1 MKSILNIF
9 NLSFLTAIL
18 LLVTGCSDDNSSA
31 LRLNEDTAI
40 KSFAL
45 DNYSGAIDPQKET
58 ITITLPEDYDMAAMT
73 VTDIQLPAGAE
84 ATLKQG
90 DVLNLNMTQT
100 VKVSNGNVSSNTS
113 SKRDTMKRGF

>member
-18 LLVTGCSDDNSSA
+18 LLATGCSDDNSSA

-45 DNYSGAIDPQKET
+45 DNYSGVIDPQKET

-73 VTDIQLPAGAE
+73 VTDIQLPGRRRGDPQTGRCAE
-84 ATLKQG
+84 SEHDADCKSIQWQRIPAIRHP
-90 DVLNLNMTQT
+90 NEI
-100 VKVSNGNVSSNTS
+100 
-113 SKRDTMKRGF
+113 R

>member
-18 LLVTGCSDDNSSA
+18 LLATGCSDDNSSA

-73 VTDIQLPAGAE
+73 VTDIQLPAGRCTESEHDADCKSIQWQRIPAIRHPNE
-84 ATLKQG
+84 I
-90 DVLNLNMTQT
+90 
-100 VKVSNGNVSSNTS
+100 
-113 SKRDTMKRGF
+113 R